1 MYINKHIKKQFKF
14 YMHGSGNVFIRS
26 TGGNSVELDYDTLY
40 TYTPVNWTEGSG
52 SIKIGELSD
61 GNRTIDV
68 YISEGNSG
76 K

>member
-14 YMHGSGNVFIRS
+14 YMHGSGNVVIRS
-26 TGGNSVELDYDTLY
+26 TGGNSAALDYDTLY